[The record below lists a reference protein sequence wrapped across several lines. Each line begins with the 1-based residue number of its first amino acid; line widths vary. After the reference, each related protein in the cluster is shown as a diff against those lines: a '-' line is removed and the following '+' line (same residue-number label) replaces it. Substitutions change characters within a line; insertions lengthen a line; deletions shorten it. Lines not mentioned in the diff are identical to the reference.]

1 MSSVRIIKKYPNRRL
16 YDTEIS
22 CYITLDDVRQL
33 IVDGDVFVVR
43 DVKTGADLTRAVL
56 LQIIAE
62 HEEAGPP
69 MLSTTLLGHLIR
81 FYNDPLQSA
90 MGSYLDRSID
100 EFVAQQALLRR
111 QLGTLTG
118 QSPLTVLNPIPVV
131 APVIGNPGGK
141 DKPR

>member
-1 MSSVRIIKKYPNRRL
+1 MSPVRIIKKYPNRRL

-33 IVDGDVFVVR
+33 IVDGDAFVVR
-43 DVKTGADLTRAVL
+43 DAKTGADLTRAVL

-62 HEEAGPP
+62 HEETGQP

-81 FYNDPLQSA
+81 FYSDPLQNALS
-90 MGSYLDRSID
+90 SYLERCV
-100 EFVAQQALLRR
+100 EAFVAQQPLLRR
-111 QLGTLTG
+111 QLGPLAG
-118 QSPLTVLNPIPVV
+118 QSPQAALAPIPAVI
-131 APVIGNPGGK
+131 APIGKPGEK

>member
-1 MSSVRIIKKYPNRRL
+1 MSPVRIIKKYPNRRL

-33 IVDGDVFVVR
+33 IVDGDAFVVR
-43 DVKTGADLTRAVL
+43 DAKTGTDLTRAVL

-62 HEEAGPP
+62 HEETGHP

-90 MGSYLDRSID
+90 MGSYLERCID
-100 EFVAQQALLRR
+100 AFVDQQALLRQ
-111 QLGTLTG
+111 QLGTLAG
-118 QSPLTVLNPIPVV
+118 QSPQAVLNPIPVV
-131 APVIGNPGGK
+131 TPATGKPGEK